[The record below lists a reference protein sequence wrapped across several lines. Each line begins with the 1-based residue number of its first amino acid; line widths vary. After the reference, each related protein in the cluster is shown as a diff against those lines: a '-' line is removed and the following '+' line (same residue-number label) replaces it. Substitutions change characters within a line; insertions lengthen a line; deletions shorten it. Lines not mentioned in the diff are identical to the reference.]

1 MMSSCACYQCVSLL
15 LSFAVILLFA
25 MILNLL
31 VNTLKRIFYVLNYSY
46 VQFHTFSIYSKCC
59 VSCGI
64 ECTVFFQLVS
74 YNKLGIVTGFI
85 SKYNYTSFS
94 EDCLSLHTV

>member
-1 MMSSCACYQCVSLL
+1 MCFSFTFFCCDIVVCYDFEFISQYVEKNFLPG
-15 LSFAVILLFA
+15 
-25 MILNLL
+25 M
-31 VNTLKRIFYVLNYSY
+31 YHVLNYSY
-46 VQFHTFSIYSKCC
+46 VQFHTLSIYSKCC

-94 EDCLSLHTV
+94 EDCLSLQTV